1 MKASQIEH
9 HGGQIT
15 DEVQAGAATM
25 IRGVGL
31 LLIFLLELAVLAVG
45 ARWGWALDAPIVV
58 RVVAAVAVPLLLAG
72 LWGALGSPRARVP
85 LHPSAKRAFQAGW
98 FVLGGGMLA
107 LLGQP
112 WLGLALVVVWVA
124 VTILLRRD
132 A

>member
-1 MKASQIEH
+1 MKASQIER

-15 DEVQAGAATM
+15 DEVHAEAATM

-45 ARWGWALDAPIVV
+45 ARWGWALDAPTALRLVT
-58 RVVAAVAVPLLLAG
+58 AVAVPLLLAG

-85 LHPSAKRAFQAGW
+85 LRPSAKRAFQGGW

-112 WLGLALVVVWVA
+112 WLGLALVVAWVA

-132 A
+132 S